1 MIHVDLLSLKNQ
13 FSFVGEDPTI
23 STFDSTHVNVEL
35 TLIQILLSFS
45 IILHYLDKH
54 KTTNLLS
61 NTNVSGLSHGQVFLW
76 KVLLCLCGDGCFKLA
91 RRSVLKQDS
100 THLDHFLQCIICRH
114 FFTTRKSPLSWE
126 YLLSCFC
133 LKSFSEH
140 LWQTDRPKTSQS
152 CLHPPS
158 ELIVGITTRN

>member
-1 MIHVDLLSLKNQ
+1 MIDLLSLTNQ
-13 FSFVGEDPTI
+13 FSLVGEDPTI
-23 STFDSTHVNVEL
+23 STFESTHVNIKL

-54 KTTNLLS
+54 KTINLLS
-61 NTNVSGLSHGQVFLW
+61 KYKYLGAEPWASFL
-76 KVLLCLCGDGCFKLA
+76 VLCLFGDGCFKLA
-91 RRSVLKQDS
+91 RRSVVEQDS
-100 THLDHFLQCIICRH
+100 THLDHFLQCIICCH
-114 FFTTRKSPLSWE
+114 FFTTQKSPLSWD

-140 LWQTDRPKTSQS
+140 LWQTDCPKTSQS